1 MADQIKDSLQKSLG
15 DGFRVTR
22 ELGGGGMS
30 RVFVVEDVSLQR
42 ETVVKV
48 LHPNMPGATNV
59 ERFRR
64 EIHLAA
70 TLSHPHIVPLLAA
83 GETDGLPYFTMPFVK
98 GESLRAKLSREGE
111 LPVAEA
117 VHVLRDVAL
126 ALAHAHSNGVVHRD
140 IKPEN
145 ILMTGGSAV
154 VTDFG
159 VAKAL
164 DRAAPEASLA
174 TSSGFALGTPA
185 YMAPEQAAADP
196 HVDHRADIY
205 AFGVVAYELLTG
217 EAPFRGQAQQILAAH
232 AMQEPE
238 ALDRRR
244 RGIPIVLANLV
255 MRCLAKRPADRPQS
269 ATELVTTLDSVA
281 STSSAGAPNTRAR
294 RSYLRPLLFALP
306 VLALLGSVAWYA
318 LDRSSETDAEAP
330 KSVAVLP
337 FVNLGGGQS
346 DEYFSDGITD
356 ELTSALARIEGLGV
370 ASRTSAFS
378 FKGRSNVDT
387 RAVGRALNVGAVL
400 EGTVRRS
407 GDRLKV
413 SAQLSNTSDGFILWS
428 ETYERRG
435 ADVFD
440 VQEDIARSIAAALR
454 IQLSA
459 GKSLFTGTRDS
470 GAHDLYLRGR
480 FAWNRRSAAELKN
493 AIAYFEE
500 AIAKDPGF
508 ARAYS
513 GLAESYVLLPIFD
526 GRTSG
531 LASWQRAK
539 AAALKALQLDP
550 MLVEAQSALAYGYGM
565 HEGNAVAADEAFRRA
580 IRMNPRYAT
589 AHQWYADHLASRGQL
604 ERSLAE
610 MRVAQALDPLSLQI
624 NYEIARGLYF
634 LRRYDES
641 IQHLNRSVKTDS
653 AFAGFRT
660 ALGVAYM
667 MKGDHTRALENAR
680 LAVPLSG
687 GRPIVLGR
695 LAAAL
700 AHAGQT
706 GEARDGLR
714 DLQRRARE
722 GEALWFPIAL
732 AATALGERD
741 LALGA
746 LEKSAEMNDAIMYEF
761 TFDPALDP
769 LRSDPRFIALWRK
782 MGLPPSSPD
791 WR

>member
-1 MADQIKDSLQKSLG
+1 MSDQLTESLQQSLG
-15 DGFRVTR
+15 GGFRVTR
-22 ELGGGGMS
+22 EIGGGGMS
-30 RVFVVEDVSLQR
+30 RVFVIEDIALGR
-42 ETVVKV
+42 ENIAKV
-48 LHPNMPGATNV
+48 LHPDMPAGTNV

-64 EIHLAA
+64 EIHVAA
-70 TLSHPHIVPLLAA
+70 TLSHPHIVPLLSA
-83 GETDGLPYFTMPFVK
+83 GETNGLPYFTMPFVK
-98 GESLRAKLSREGE
+98 GESLRARLSREGE
-111 LPVAEA
+111 LPVADS

-126 ALAHAHSNGVVHRD
+126 ALAHAHSRGVVHRD

-145 ILMTGGSAV
+145 ILLTGGSAV

-164 DRAAPEASLA
+164 DQAAPAA
-174 TSSGFALGTPA
+174 GMTSAGFAIGTPA

-205 AFGVVAYELLTG
+205 AFGIVAYELLTG
-217 EAPFRGQAQQILAAH
+217 EPPFRGPAQQVLVAQAT
-232 AMQEPE
+232 QEAE
-238 ALDRRR
+238 ALHRRR
-244 RGIPIVLANLV
+244 RGVPVVLESLV

-269 ATELVTTLDSVA
+269 AAELVTVLDTVA
-281 STSSAGAPNTRAR
+281 SASGERAPYETRR
-294 RSYLRPLLFALP
+294 RWGRLWLALP
-306 VLALLGSVAWYA
+306 VVGLFAAGAW
-318 LDRSSETDAEAP
+318 LIDRGRGPAAP
-330 KSVAVLP
+330 PAKSIAVLP

-378 FKGRSNVDT
+378 FKGKSNVDT
-387 RAVGRALNVGAVL
+387 RAVGRALNVGSVL

-440 VQEDIARSIAAALR
+440 VQEDIARSIAGALR

-459 GKSLFTGTRDS
+459 GDSLFTGTRDPE
-470 GAHDLYLRGR
+470 AHDLYLRGR

-513 GLAESYVLLPIFD
+513 GLAESYVILPIFD

-531 LASWQRAK
+531 FAGWQRAK

-550 MLVEAQSALAYGYGM
+550 TLVEAQSALAYGYGM

-610 MRVAQALDPLSLQI
+610 LRVAQALDPLSLQI
-624 NYEIARGLYF
+624 NYEIGRGLYF
-634 LRRYDES
+634 LRRYDEA
-641 IQHLNRSVKTDS
+641 IQHLNSGVKTDS
-653 AFAGFRT
+653 AFAGFRG

-667 MKGDHTRALENAR
+667 MKGDHAKALENAR
-680 LAVPLSG
+680 LAMSLSG
-687 GRPIVLGR
+687 GRPIALGR

-700 AHAGQT
+700 AQAGQT
-706 GEARDGLR
+706 GQARDVLR

-732 AATALGERD
+732 AATALGDID
-741 LALGA
+741 LALDA
-746 LEKSAEMNDAIMYEF
+746 LEKSVEANDAIMYEF

-769 LRSDPRFIALWRK
+769 LRSDPRFVALWSK